1 MSKKIITT
9 WLLLLGGSS
18 AFAANVTWVSFH
30 GTDGPSEAT
39 AAVGLTEA
47 ADIGYTNLLSEDG
60 HSVTR
65 FLTHEPLT
73 EDDLNLLN
81 GSDLVIIS
89 RSVSSGHY
97 DPPTDWNTK
106 VTSPVIAMSGYILRS
121 NRLNLTDGT
130 TMVDTAEPL
139 TLSADDPSHPVFDGV
154 DIGNPFAEIVTWD
167 DTVQRGVSIN
177 MAEIVGGKVIATS
190 TEAATAGGPVIA
202 EWEAGA
208 TLNNGEI
215 LAGPR
220 MAFVS
225 GSREVGGV
233 TSETA
238 GFYDLTADGATMFLN
253 AVNHM
258 AVPEPSS
265 SMMVV
270 CGAALLGLFR
280 RREAK

>member
-1 MSKKIITT
+1 MNA
-9 WLLLLGGSS
+9 LQQ
-18 AFAANVTWVSFH
+18 SFI
-30 GTDGPSEAT
+30 GISIWRNPLPNRYRL
-39 AAVGLTEA
+39 VRLPWGLTEA

-154 DIGNPFAEIVTWD
+154 DIGNPFADIVTWD
-167 DTVQRGVSIN
+167 GTVQRGVSIN
-177 MAEIVGGKVIATS
+177 MAELL
-190 TEAATAGGPVIA
+190 EARSLPRQPKLPPAGGPVIA

-215 LAGPR
+215 LAGTTHGFR
-220 MAFVS
+220 ERQSRS
-225 GSREVGGV
+225 GRRN
-233 TSETA
+233 
-238 GFYDLTADGATMFLN
+238 LRDGW
-253 AVNHM
+253 
-258 AVPEPSS
+258 
-265 SMMVV
+265 
-270 CGAALLGLFR
+270 LL
-280 RREAK
+280 